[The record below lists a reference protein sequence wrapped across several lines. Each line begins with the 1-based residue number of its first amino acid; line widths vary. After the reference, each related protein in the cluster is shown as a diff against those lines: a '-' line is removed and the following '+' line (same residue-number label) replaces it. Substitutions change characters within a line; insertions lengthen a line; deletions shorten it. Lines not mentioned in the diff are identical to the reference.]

1 MFYDFENSLAER
13 GFTAVCGIDEAGC
26 GPLAGPVYAAAVI
39 LDPNDPIEG
48 LNDSKKLTEKKR
60 EALFPEIQKRAR
72 AWAIASASA
81 REIDEINILQARL
94 LAMRRAVELL
104 DIRPDYA
111 MVDGNR
117 DPRIPGVPSLLIIGG
132 DGKSASIGAASILA
146 KVARDHTMLELD
158 AQYPQYQFARHKGY
172 PTKLHVEKLLEYG
185 PCPEHRQSFLKKIWE
200 RNGR

>member
-117 DPRIPGVPSLLIIGG
+117 DPKIPGVPSLLIIGG

-146 KVARDHTMLELD
+146 KVTRDHTMLELD
-158 AQYPQYQFARHKGY
+158 ERYPQYLFKKHKGY

>member
-117 DPRIPGVPSLLIIGG
+117 DPKIPGVPSLLIIGG

-158 AQYPQYQFARHKGY
+158 ERYPQYLFKKHKGY
-172 PTKLHVEKLLEYG
+172 PTKQHVEKLLEYG
-185 PCPEHRQSFLKKIWE
+185 HCPEHRQSFLKKIWE

>member
-1 MFYDFENSLAER
+1 MFYDFENALAER
-13 GFTAVCGIDEAGC
+13 GFSAVCGIDEAGC

-81 REIDEINILQARL
+81 KEIDEINILQARL

-104 DIRPDYA
+104 DIRPDHA
-111 MVDGNR
+111 LVDGNR
-117 DPRIPGVPSLLIIGG
+117 DPEIPGIPSLLIIGG

-146 KVARDHTMLELD
+146 KVARDHAMLELD
-158 AQYPQYQFARHKGY
+158 GQYPQYLFKKHKGY
-172 PTKLHVEKLLEYG
+172 PTKLHVEKLLEHG
-185 PCPEHRQSFLKKIWE
+185 PCPEHRNSFLKKIWE

>member
-1 MFYDFENSLAER
+1 MFYDFENALREK

-72 AWAIASASA
+72 AWAIASASPA
-81 REIDEINILQARL
+81 EIDEINILQARL

-104 DIRPDYA
+104 DIKPDHA
-111 MVDGNR
+111 LVDGNR
-117 DPRIPGVPSLLIIGG
+117 DPNIPDVPTLLIVGG

-146 KVARDHTMLELD
+146 KVARDRAMLELD
-158 AQYPQYQFARHKGY
+158 GQYPQYLFKKHKGY
-172 PTKLHVEKLLEYG
+172 PTKLHVEKLLEHG
-185 PCPEHRQSFLKKIWE
+185 PCPEHRQTFLKKIWE